1 MRWVR
6 TNRESGT
13 AAVLFAVV
21 ATVMFGMGAMVID
34 AGALYQ
40 ERRELQ
46 TGADA
51 GALALAQIC
60 AKAAT
65 PCVNGPPLDA
75 EADKYAD
82 LNVAD
87 LNASATATIDGST
100 KEVTVVAATPNDNQ
114 VPFRFAPILGG
125 AREGKTRAK
134 AKAGYGYPSKG
145 NTLPLTFSLCE
156 WKQMTGTPPVFP
168 TTEKLIYFH
177 ESAKGKS
184 GDADTG
190 PCPVTPSG
198 MDSDGVTILTGGFG
212 QLQQAPG
219 SCYALISIGNW
230 VLTSPGANPP
240 SKPCLPAD
248 AIGQDVEL
256 PIFDMVD
263 LTCPID
269 PARKCYHI
277 YGFAMFHISGLYLGG
292 NGWSTDPKPCKSDE
306 RCLKGYFKSFSTTRI
321 GVPTGP
327 NLGLSVVYLTE

>member
-1 MRWVR
+1 MWWVKS
-6 TNRESGT
+6 NGESGA

-21 ATVMFGMGAMVID
+21 ATVMFGMGAIVID

-60 AKAAT
+60 AKAT
-65 PCVNGPPLDA
+65 PPCVNGSKLNDRA
-75 EADKYAD
+75 KEYAD

-100 KEVTVVAATPNDNQ
+100 KEVTVVAATPADNQ

-125 AREGKTRAK
+125 ASEGRTRARAK
-134 AKAGYGYPSKG
+134 ARYGYPSQG

-168 TTEKLIYFH
+168 TAEKLIYFH
-177 ESAKGKS
+177 QSAKGKS

-212 QLQQAPG
+212 QLEQAPG
-219 SCYALISIGNW
+219 SCFALISVGNW

-240 SKPCLPAD
+240 SNPCLPAD
-248 AIGQDVEL
+248 AIGKDVEL
-256 PIFDMVD
+256 PIFDLVD
-263 LTCPID
+263 LTCPIS
-269 PARKCYHI
+269 PTKKCYHI
-277 YGFAMFHISGLYLGG
+277 YGFAMFHVTALNLGG

-306 RCLKGYFKSFSTTRI
+306 RCLKGFFKSFSTTRT
-321 GVPTGP
+321 GVPDGP